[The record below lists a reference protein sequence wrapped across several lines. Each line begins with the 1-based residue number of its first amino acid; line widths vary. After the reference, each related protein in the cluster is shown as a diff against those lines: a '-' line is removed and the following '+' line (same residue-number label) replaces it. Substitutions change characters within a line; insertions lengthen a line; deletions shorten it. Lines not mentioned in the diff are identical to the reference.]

1 MENFHFEMVEQLRP
15 TFPDTIECISDDSVL
30 RGRYEL
36 LEKGMKLPADLV
48 GHVLDKC
55 MYVYERCGHPN
66 VFLMYCEAVPELL
79 PADIWETVI
88 ADALAQHAEANMSAV
103 VSRTVSE
110 EVTNHVCQDIKRV
123 AIDVSSELVGWL
135 IVSFEQGH
143 MEPLAR
149 CIQRIPEDQ
158 IRADPTAAPRPPY
171 AQFLPTMW
179 EVRTRRSVC
188 GSAPQWIS
196 RGLSPAWVSLTM
208 QRGCFRKDASFNV
221 RPCTMPPLMTKP
233 VPISSKRLSSV
244 RMPTVFES
252 PSKGLLNQS
261 TLSTSYTPRT
271 ALSQLS
277 PPPMPM
283 VRSKSLI
290 VVPSTGVVDHTG
302 PSQYVWNLIG
312 STSALHRCNRDAI
325 GIESMPFATENGQSF
340 ILELRPFTESGMIS
354 ITIGKMPLS
363 SPASRESTIKF
374 KISVGNGK
382 SGLKLLQAATKK
394 FEVILDPRSVFATT
408 PAPQGVARL
417 DGLKKMSVTVEF
429 VRIDRE

>member
-1 MENFHFEMVEQLRP
+1 
-15 TFPDTIECISDDSVL
+15 
-30 RGRYEL
+30 
-36 LEKGMKLPADLV
+36 
-48 GHVLDKC
+48 
-55 MYVYERCGHPN
+55 
-66 VFLMYCEAVPELL
+66 
-79 PADIWETVI
+79 
-88 ADALAQHAEANMSAV
+88 
-103 VSRTVSE
+103 
-110 EVTNHVCQDIKRV
+110 
-123 AIDVSSELVGWL
+123 
-135 IVSFEQGH
+135 
-143 MEPLAR
+143 
-149 CIQRIPEDQ
+149 
-158 IRADPTAAPRPPY
+158 
-171 AQFLPTMW
+171 
-179 EVRTRRSVC
+179 
-188 GSAPQWIS
+188 
-196 RGLSPAWVSLTM
+196 
-208 QRGCFRKDASFNV
+208 
-221 RPCTMPPLMTKP
+221 MTKP

-271 ALSQLS
+271 ASSQLS

-312 STSALHRCNRDAI
+312 STSALDRCNRDAI

-363 SPASRESTIKF
+363 APASRESTIKF